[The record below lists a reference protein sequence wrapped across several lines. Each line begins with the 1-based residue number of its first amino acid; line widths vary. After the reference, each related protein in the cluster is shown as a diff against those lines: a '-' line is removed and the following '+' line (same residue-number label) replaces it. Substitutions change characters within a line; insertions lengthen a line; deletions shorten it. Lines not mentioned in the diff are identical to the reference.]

1 MRGSRKTIFVIG
13 AVGLFAAGVWAG
25 IGSAGRADQTGA
37 SIGLAAT
44 LSARQEVPA
53 PKGVGAGA
61 TGRFAGTLVR
71 KGTGGTLAWRLTF
84 SGLTGKAVAA
94 HVHLGKAGRPGPVA
108 ISLCGPCRSGVRGT
122 AVANA
127 KAVTALLAGTAYVNV
142 HTVKNAG
149 GEIRGQVKRGAV
161 VLAPPGTTTTTT
173 TTTTSTTTYNTPTD
187 PY

>member
-1 MRGSRKTIFVIG
+1 MLGVRKTIFGIG
-13 AVGLFAAGVWAG
+13 AVGVFAAGVWAG
-25 IGSAGRADQTGA
+25 IGSAGSEEQAARP
-37 SIGLAAT
+37 IGLAAT

-61 TGRFAGTLVR
+61 TGRFVATLVR

-84 SGLTGKAVAA
+84 SGLTGKAGAA
-94 HVHLGKAGRPGPVA
+94 HIHLGRTGRPGPVA

-127 KAVTALLAGTAYVNV
+127 KTVAALLAGTTYVNV
-142 HTVKNAG
+142 HTAKNAG
-149 GEIRGQVKRGAV
+149 GEIRGQIRRGAV
-161 VLAPPGTTTTTT
+161 VLAPPATTSTT
-173 TTTTSTTTYNTPTD
+173 TTTTSSYTYTTPTD